1 MTIKL
6 LKSSLQKKLLK
17 KKFFII
23 QLEGSEIM
31 EEGSTKNKKRLSSG
45 IPQFVN
51 NWSIIITI
59 IVLVLFFTIMFPGMF
74 LTGSNIVN
82 IFRSISIVTIIAI
95 GLTISITVDG
105 LDLSV
110 GSAATLSSSLVVSFF
125 IWYNMP
131 AGIAIPLAVLLTLI
145 VAAINAFLIVKVK
158 IPDLY
163 ATLATMFIFEGI
175 AMTYTGGGSISAGMQ
190 RLDGTP
196 TTGKLPVFF
205 EKIGE
210 TPWIII
216 IMVVVVLIVHFL
228 LNHTKHG
235 RYMYM
240 IGGNQEAARL
250 SGISVKKYRTLA
262 YVLSTLF
269 SALGG
274 IVVAS
279 YVGSAQVNIGTGY
292 LMPAVA
298 AAFIGSSFA
307 GIGKP
312 NAIGT
317 FFGAVLVGILENG
330 LVMLSV
336 PYYSL
341 NAVKGLVLALALAT
355 TYYKRR

>member
-1 MTIKL
+1 
-6 LKSSLQKKLLK
+6 
-17 KKFFII
+17 
-23 QLEGSEIM
+23 M
-31 EEGSTKNKKRLSSG
+31 EVEYAKNKKGLSSK
-45 IPQFVN
+45 IPQLFN
-51 NWSIIITI
+51 NWSIVITI
-59 IVLVLFFTIMFPGMF
+59 AVLIIFFTIMSPGMF
-74 LTGSNIVN
+74 LTGPNFVN

-110 GSAATLSSSLVVSFF
+110 GSATTLASSLISSFF
-125 IWYNMP
+125 VWYNMP
-131 AGIAIPLAVLLTLI
+131 AGIAIPLAILITL
-145 VAAINAFLIVKVK
+145 VVSAINAFLIVKVK

-163 ATLATMFIFEGI
+163 ATLATMFIFEGV
-175 AMTYTGGGSISAGMQ
+175 ALTYTGGGSISEGMQ
-190 RLDGTP
+190 KLDGTP
-196 TTGKLPVFF
+196 TTGKFPILFH
-205 EKIGE
+205 KIGE

-216 IMVVVVLIVHFL
+216 IMILVVVIVHFL

-279 YVGSAQVNIGTGY
+279 FVGSGQVNIGSGY

-317 FFGAVLVGILENG
+317 FFGAVLVGILDNG

-341 NAVKGLVLALALAT
+341 NVVKGIVLALALAS
-355 TYYKRR
+355 TYYKRN